1 MSRYTTHNTTGNS
14 LNTNSFNNVWN
25 NITITLADDR
35 SQILHWLSPLDP
47 RLRHQDIRE
56 RRVDGVGEWLMRT
69 EEFKRWCGLS
79 GEGEDDKAVLFCSGN
94 PGVGKTFVR

>member
-1 MSRYTTHNTTGNS
+1 
-14 LNTNSFNNVWN
+14 
-25 NITITLADDR
+25 
-35 SQILHWLSPLDP
+35 
-47 RLRHQDIRE
+47 
-56 RRVDGVGEWLMRT
+56 MRT